1 MSVFEKAKELGQ
13 EIKES
18 QEYKEV
24 RKTGQD
30 IHDNAD
36 AQQIIQDIQT
46 VESQLEFAQNAGI
59 EPTQEQIDEFNNI
72 QSKMEGNSLIQA
84 YLKAQDDYSQLMQ
97 KINQSISEEING

>member
-13 EIKES
+13 EIKRS

-24 RKTGQD
+24 RRTGQD
-30 IHDNAD
+30 IQDNAD

-46 VESQLEFAQNAGI
+46 VQGQLEFAQNAGVP
-59 EPTQEQIDEFNNI
+59 PTEEQMEEYNNV
-72 QSKMEGNSLIQA
+72 QSKMESNSLIQA

-97 KINQSISEEING
+97 EVNKSISEEING